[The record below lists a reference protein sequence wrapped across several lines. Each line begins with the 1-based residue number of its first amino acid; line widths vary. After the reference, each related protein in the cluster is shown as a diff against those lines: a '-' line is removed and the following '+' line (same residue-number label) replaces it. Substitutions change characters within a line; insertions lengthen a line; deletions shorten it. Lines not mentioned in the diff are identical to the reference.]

1 MPTIVHFDIPADDP
15 ERAKRFYEQLFDWKI
30 EQPPGP
36 LSYYLIGTTDLAG
49 NPGIGGGMGQRQ
61 QPDEQVKHFV
71 GVESIDA
78 YIEKVEALGGSVVAP
93 RMTVLGW
100 GYLAICRDT
109 EQNVF
114 GLWEEDN
121 EAR

>member
-1 MPTIVHFDIPADDP
+1 MPTIVHFDIPAEDL
-15 ERAKRFYEQLFDWKI
+15 ERARRFYEHVFGWKI

-36 LSYYLIGTTDLAG
+36 IPYYLIETTDLAG
-49 NPGIGGGMGQRQ
+49 NPGVGGGMGPRQ
-61 QPDEQVKHFV
+61 QPDEQIKQFI
-71 GVESIDA
+71 GVESIAA
-78 YIEKVEALGGSVVAP
+78 YIEKVEALGGSLVAP
-93 RMTVLGW
+93 RMAVPGW

-109 EQNVF
+109 EQNLF

>member
-1 MPTIVHFDIPADDP
+1 MPTIVHFDIPADDLD
-15 ERAKRFYEQLFDWKI
+15 RARKFYESLFGWKI

-36 LSYYLIGTTDLAG
+36 LSYYLIETTDLEGKAG
-49 NPGIGGGMGQRQ
+49 VGGGMGQRQ
-61 QPDEQVKHFV
+61 KPDEQITQFF

-78 YIEKVEALGGSVVAP
+78 HMEKVKALGGSVVAP
-93 RMTVLGW
+93 RMTVPGW
-100 GYLAICRDT
+100 GYLAVCRDT
-109 EQNVF
+109 EQNLF